1 MDINRVTLKG
11 NICSDIE
18 IKNGGTDK
26 AYMNIRVATNQG
38 VKKADSSGWDN
49 VPTFHN
55 VTVFKKM
62 AEYLESEAKKGDGV
76 YIEGTIRYSEK
87 DGKYYTNILANDV
100 FLTRSRQKKDSQSTE
115 SAQQPDMPQT
125 RATLEEVKDDL
136 PF

>member
-26 AYMNIRVATNQG
+26 AYLNIRVATNQG
-38 VKKADSSGWDN
+38 VKKADGSGWDN

-62 AEYLESEAKKGDGV
+62 AEYLASEGKKGDGV
-76 YIEGTIRYSEK
+76 YIEGMIKYTER

-100 FLTRSRQKKDSQSTE
+100 FLTKSRQNRNQNAAPNPNIPE
-115 SAQQPDMPQT
+115 SKP
-125 RATLEEVKDDL
+125 TLGEVKDDL